1 MKTKVNIK
9 DAASRIIDD
18 NSPID
23 YGWLDYCHKRS
34 TWKGPEKTASPKQ
47 IFTNTAKE
55 EGYSN
60 QIAGRI
66 GAEIARTLGY
76 FKQNK

>member
-1 MKTKVNIK
+1 MKTSVNIK
-9 DAASRIIDD
+9 DIASRIIAD

-23 YGWLDYCHKRS
+23 YEWLNYCHKRS
-34 TWKGPEKTASPKQ
+34 AWKGQEKTPSPKQ
-47 IFTNTAKE
+47 IFTNTAKD

-76 FKQNK
+76 C

>member
-1 MKTKVNIK
+1 MKTKVNIE

-34 TWKGPEKTASPKQ
+34 TWKGPERTASPKQ

-76 FKQNK
+76 F